1 MKRKTLFAGWDTARQ
16 AIANALAG
24 CSRLL
29 HERTILVLTIMFC
42 VGVVCMLWYVSHLQS
57 NLIASTVLQDA
68 SLYSQALGEFRTL
81 YTSEVVETVIKH
93 GIEVTHDH
101 TTKEG
106 AIPLPVTLTML
117 LGKRIAAHGSGAQ
130 TRLYSPY
137 PFPSRQEEGGLPDAF
152 SQEAW
157 SYLQQNP
164 GKFFYRFEDFKG
176 LRSLRYAT
184 ADLMRPSCVNCHN
197 MHPASPKTDWKT
209 GDVRGILEVIL
220 PLDRAVAQT
229 YVGLKGTFA
238 LMAVMSVLWL
248 SGLAL
253 VIGRLRQSS
262 ADLTQRASALENEI
276 SERKGAE
283 EALRQSQQQYHHLL
297 ESTHDLIQSVS
308 PDGCF
313 LFVNQAWLKTLGYT
327 EAQLRQLRIA
337 DIVHP
342 RSLSHWR
349 GVCARVLAGESV
361 QYLQATLLAQDGRS
375 ILVEG
380 NMIGRYVD
388 DEAVALHGFFRDI
401 TERVR
406 LQEQLI
412 ERERLAALGRITGAI
427 AHELGTPLNSVLG
440 YTQLLANAELPE
452 DARRRLKIIESQ
464 VQRMAEIIT
473 HYLSRTRG
481 APPTHR
487 PVNLNELV
495 LETLVQLEIRFQ
507 QSHVQAV
514 TTLSESLPLLDA
526 DGASLQRL
534 MINLLNNAI
543 DAMPAGGTVTVT
555 TRLTV
560 PPESPQRGIV
570 VEVADTGTGIPAE
583 LLPKVFN
590 LFVTTK
596 SEARGTGLGLSICQ
610 EIVRSHGGTI
620 QLSSQVGEGTCVRVF
635 LPTEEPDQ

>member
-29 HERTILVLTIMFC
+29 HERTILVLTLMFC

-130 TRLYSPY
+130 TRLHSPY

-164 GKFFYRFEDFKG
+164 GKSFYRFEDFKG

-481 APPTHR
+481 ALPTHR

-560 PPESPQRGIV
+560 PPESPRRGIV

-596 SEARGTGLGLSICQ
+596 SEARGTGLGLAICQ

>member
-1 MKRKTLFAGWDTARQ
+1 MKRKTPFAGWDTARQ

-68 SLYSQALGEFRTL
+68 SLYSQALREFRTL

-130 TRLYSPY
+130 TRLYSPH

-164 GKFFYRFEDFKG
+164 GKSFYRFEDFQG

-507 QSHVQAV
+507 QSHVQTV

>member
-29 HERTILVLTIMFC
+29 HERTILVLTLMFC

-164 GKFFYRFEDFKG
+164 GKSFYRFEDFKG

-481 APPTHR
+481 ALPTHR

-560 PPESPQRGIV
+560 PPESPRRGIV

-596 SEARGTGLGLSICQ
+596 SEARGTGLGLAICQ

>member
-93 GIEVTHDH
+93 GIEVSHDH

-164 GKFFYRFEDFKG
+164 GKSFYRFEDFKG

-543 DAMPAGGTVTVT
+543 DAMPAGGIVTVT

-560 PPESPQRGIV
+560 PPESPRRGIV

-596 SEARGTGLGLSICQ
+596 SEARGTGLGLAICQ

>member
-164 GKFFYRFEDFKG
+164 GKSFYRFEDFKG

-560 PPESPQRGIV
+560 PPESPRRGIV

-596 SEARGTGLGLSICQ
+596 SEARGTGLGLAICQ